1 MATKFRQ
8 NKAKLDRFQFCTR
21 YGNNFC
27 VYGRVFSGRQIQ
39 KYATENFKEANAVAM
54 ATKFGQK

>member
-8 NKAKLDRFQFCTR
+8 NKAKLDRFQFSTR

-27 VYGRVFSGRQIQ
+27 VYGRFFRFGEF
-39 KYATENFKEANAVAM
+39 KDATENFKGANAVAM
-54 ATKFGQK
+54 ATKFGHK

>member
-1 MATKFRQ
+1 MATKFTQ
-8 NKAKLDRFQFCTR
+8 NEAKLDRFQFCKK

-27 VYGRVFSGRQIQ
+27 VYSRVFSGRRIQ
-39 KYATENFKEANAVAM
+39 EYATENFKGANTVAM